1 MLEDPGKYGLE
12 KGSKVSPE
20 EVTLEL
26 EVEREAGVC
35 LVNKGE
41 NKAKISDCLWDA
53 EQPNSCCAG
62 YSCCCPAI

>member
-1 MLEDPGKYGLE
+1 MLEDPGEYGLE

-35 LVNKGE
+35 LANKGE
-41 NKAKISDCLWDA
+41 NQADLRL
-53 EQPNSCCAG
+53 PLG
-62 YSCCCPAI
+62 R